1 MSPLLV
7 LSFTRVESVLNA
19 VGEMEEDVIWHTV
32 YGMVCMCSMYMAISW
47 LLGFGSS
54 SYGDRWLPGLGTLF
68 FDLCQLRGRA
78 LIGWDEDG

>member
-32 YGMVCMCSMYMAISW
+32 YGMYVQYVHGHLVASW
-47 LLGFGSS
+47 L
-54 SYGDRWLPGLGTLF
+54 WL
-68 FDLCQLRGRA
+68 
-78 LIGWDEDG
+78 